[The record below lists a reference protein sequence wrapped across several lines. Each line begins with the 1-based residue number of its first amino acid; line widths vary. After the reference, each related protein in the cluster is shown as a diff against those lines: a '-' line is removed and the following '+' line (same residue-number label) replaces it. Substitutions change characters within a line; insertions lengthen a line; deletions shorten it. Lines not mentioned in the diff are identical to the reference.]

1 MKITK
6 TLALAAAIM
15 MLAVSPAMAQKD
27 AGTYFTGPYEVDPS
41 WPQNPC
47 GAGYQIG
54 SVGGIFA
61 ETPDRVFVFARGCLP
76 EMTDGSWG
84 GPISLV
90 PSRNAS
96 GYDLSREDP
105 DRHPKWTHVLYVLDR
120 NGKLVENWDQ
130 HNAMFVRPHRVRVN
144 PYDPDRHVWVVDDGA
159 HQVTKFTN
167 DGKEIALQIGEFR
180 KPGDDASHFGRPT
193 DIAWLPDGTF
203 FVSDGY
209 TNTRVVKFD
218 KDGEFILTWGQ
229 KGDNSGTETRPGY
242 MNTVHGIAIDDNRR
256 VYVIDRTNNR
266 IQIFDENGK
275 FLEDWRGIKR
285 PYYIYMSEDQHLW
298 ISDAVTQKF
307 LKFDLDGNLLYQW
320 GSFGSFPGGNWG
332 VHQFSADSEGN
343 LYTADVHV
351 GRIQKYRPKPGA
363 DPDHLV
369 GKERPVSG
377 TSN

>member
-1 MKITK
+1 MKSTK
-6 TLALAAAIM
+6 SLALAATIM

-27 AGTYFTGPYEVDPS
+27 AGAYFTGPYEVDPS

-76 EMTDGSWG
+76 EMTDRSWG

-96 GYDLSREDP
+96 GYDLSREEP

-130 HNAMFVRPHRVRVN
+130 HNAMFVRPHRVRIN

-180 KPGDDASHFGRPT
+180 KPGDDESHFGRPT

-285 PYYIYMSEDQHLW
+285 PYYIYMSEAC
-298 ISDAVTQKF
+298 ISSPPTARATCT
-307 LKFDLDGNLLYQW
+307 LPTSTWAGSRSTCRSRAPTPATWLERSARYW
-320 GSFGSFPGGNWG
+320 GHPTSGSAT
-332 VHQFSADSEGN
+332 VDSR
-343 LYTADVHV
+343 L
-351 GRIQKYRPKPGA
+351 QRP
-363 DPDHLV
+363 
-369 GKERPVSG
+369 S
-377 TSN
+377 